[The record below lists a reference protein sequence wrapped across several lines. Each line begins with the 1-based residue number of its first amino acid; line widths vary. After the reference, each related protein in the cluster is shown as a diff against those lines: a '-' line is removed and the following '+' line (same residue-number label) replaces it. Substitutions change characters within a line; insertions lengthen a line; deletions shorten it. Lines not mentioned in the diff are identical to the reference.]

1 MGKKMLGQKDEY
13 RGGWRKMEG
22 ERSSIHEAFCFLPY
36 MFCQCLLI
44 LAETQG
50 LRVVMIRLAD
60 GVEMR
65 WGMNCCGRKQ
75 QRTAVL
81 H

>member
-1 MGKKMLGQKDEY
+1 MGRKMLGQKDEY

-44 LAETQG
+44 LAETQEG
-50 LRVVMIRLAD
+50 A
-60 GVEMR
+60 
-65 WGMNCCGRKQ
+65 
-75 QRTAVL
+75 AVPFASRGSIL
-81 H
+81 